1 MKLFL
6 LLMIPPLAGAI
17 IGFVTN
23 VIAIKMLFRPLKE
36 YRVCGIRVPF
46 TPGIL
51 PRQRHKLA
59 DSIGAMVERE
69 LLTPEILR
77 QRLSQADVREKLR
90 ESIARF
96 TRTLLDRP
104 LDSFVEQSSGAGSA
118 ATGEPLDSLLG
129 SLKDAVFSSPVV
141 QTVTRSIVKR
151 ICDEAEKHYPQAGAA
166 LLNFIRRD
174 DIRTNL
180 EILGQRLITEIL
192 LSLNTFQRLLVSA
205 GQYEKTLREQMPD
218 IISKLI
224 DRVEKLIESAEVR
237 AKALDFFNGFI
248 VKNLTASKIPGDLF
262 ASIKETVLIEHKGQP
277 LGTLLAIDAERKSRL
292 DDFLCS
298 RLLSLAVDEIDGLL
312 KSINVRLMVSQRIDE
327 LDMIRV
333 ERIILDIMA
342 NQLKWIN
349 IFGGILGFL
358 IGGIQVLI
366 NVIIR

>member
-1 MKLFL
+1 MRLFL
-6 LLMIPPLAGAI
+6 LIMTPPLVGAL

-36 YRVCGIRVPF
+36 YRVFGIRVPF

-69 LLTPEILR
+69 LLTPELLR
-77 QRLSQADVREKLR
+77 QRLSQDDVREKLR

-96 TRTLLDRP
+96 TGTLLERP
-104 LDSFVEQSSGAGSA
+104 LDSFTEHSGSA
-118 ATGEPLDSLLG
+118 EADALLN
-129 SLKDAVFSSPVV
+129 SLKDSLFSSPAI
-141 QTVTRSIVKR
+141 QTVTRIIVNR

-166 LLNFIRRD
+166 LLDFIRRD
-174 DIRTNL
+174 DIRKTL
-180 EILGQRLITEIL
+180 EIQGQRLITEIL
-192 LSLNTFQRLLVSA
+192 LSFNAFQRLLISA
-205 GQYEKTLREQMPD
+205 GQYEQTIRNQMPD
-218 IISKLI
+218 IINKLI
-224 DRVEKLIESAEVR
+224 GRIEQLIESTEVR

-248 VKNLTASKIPGDLF
+248 VKNVSASKIPGDLF
-262 ASIKETVLIEHKGQP
+262 ASIKDAVLIEHRGQP
-277 LGTLLAIDAERKSRL
+277 LGTLLAIDTERKSRL

-298 RLLSLAVDEIDGLL
+298 RLLRLANDEIEGLL
-312 KSINVRLMVSQRIDE
+312 RSINVRLMVSQRIDE

-349 IFGGILGFL
+349 IFGGILGFI
-358 IGGIQVLI
+358 IGLFQVLI